1 MSHDWIFQHD
11 NDPKHRAAIVANWLN
26 KNSIERLHWPLFL
39 PDLNFIEQL
48 WDEVSNDG
56 LRKSNLKV
64 KTSLKEVSSKYG
76 TELSYQL

>member
-39 PDLNFIEQL
+39 PDLNSIEQL

-64 KTSLKEVSSKYG
+64 KTS
-76 TELSYQL
+76 